1 MADRPLR
8 FVHAGDFHLELP
20 LSGASEVPDHLHDA
34 FIDAP
39 YRAAQKVFDA
49 VLEHDAQFLALSG
62 DLIRPHLAGPRG
74 MLFLIEQCERLAVA
88 GKNVY
93 WAAGEVD
100 SLADWPTEL
109 RLPANVRTFS
119 PSRPEE
125 YVELRDGR
133 PVCHVTGQSFAH
145 RRTIRAADF
154 WPDKNGLFSV
164 AVAYG
169 EADPAALATRSIHYW
184 ALGSAHAAATP
195 LSTPCVVHH
204 CGTTQGRDPSEAGQ
218 HGCTL
223 VSHEPG
229 SELRLT
235 QLPIDAFRW
244 ISQRLHVDAST
255 TRPQL
260 ERMFDTRLQDLS
272 AGNPG
277 VALLVS
283 WHVTGTGPMAA
294 AIRRGQLGRELLAR
308 LRSDYGHRPTA
319 LWSVSLEFEPAAM
332 LPEEWYE
339 QETILGEFLRLVRE
353 QQAGASSE
361 ELNLA
366 AYLGRRPAGGSLP
379 EALRLDDAPLGAR
392 VLRQAALLGA
402 DLLTGEET
410 QA

>member
-8 FVHAGDFHLELP
+8 FVHAGDFHLERP
-20 LSGASEVPDHLHDA
+20 LIGVSEVPDHLRDA

-62 DLIRPHLAGPRG
+62 DLIHPHLAGPRG
-74 MLFLIEQCERLAVA
+74 LLFLIEQCERLAVA

-100 SLADWPTEL
+100 SPADWPTEL

-133 PVCHVTGQSFAH
+133 PVCHVTGQSFA
-145 RRTIRAADF
+145 RRRKIRAADF
-154 WPDKNGLFSV
+154 WPDKGALFSV

-169 EADPAALATRSIHYW
+169 AADPAALATRSIHYW
-184 ALGSAHAAATP
+184 ALGSAHAPATP
-195 LSTPCVVHH
+195 LSAPCVAHY
-204 CGTTQGRDPSEAGQ
+204 CGTTQGREPAETGP

-229 SELRLT
+229 SELRLAL
-235 QLPIDAFRW
+235 LPTDAFRW

-255 TRPQL
+255 TQPQL
-260 ERMFDTRLQDLS
+260 ERMFDARLQELS
-272 AGNPG
+272 AANPG

-283 WHVTGTGPMAA
+283 WHVTGTGPIAA
-294 AIRRGQLGRELLAR
+294 AVRRGQLGREVLAR
-308 LRSDYGHRPTA
+308 LRGDYGHRPTS
-319 LWSVSLEFEPAAM
+319 LWSVSLEFEPAAE

-353 QQAGASSE
+353 QQPGAAGDDLDLE
-361 ELNLA
+361 
-366 AYLGRRPAGGSLP
+366 AYLSRRQAGGNWTD
-379 EALRLDDAPLGAR
+379 AVRLDDAPLRAR
-392 VLRQAALLGA
+392 VLRHAALLGA

-410 QA
+410 HA